1 MQCKNRSSSL
11 GEISKICITQAFF
24 IAPIFLFLMP
34 YNSPFLMLFG
44 MQVNFWR
51 CELLLRGLCCANTS
65 CALKPPPYF
74 LCIWLGFMSLWLCE
88 SEMTMQLNSLYYSFA
103 GKRFSKYD
111 EDLSVGGINE
121 KELNSM
127 NKHIPG
133 NYNITMCEIHRKSL
147 IQHCERS
154 ELLLHSD
161 WTKIT

>member
-1 MQCKNRSSSL
+1 MHYSSFFYSSDFSFFNAL
-11 GEISKICITQAFF
+11 QLSISDAFWYASQL
-24 IAPIFLFLMP
+24 I
-34 YNSPFLMLFG
+34 
-44 MQVNFWR
+44 FWR
-51 CELLLRGLCCANTS
+51 CELLLRGLCSANTS

-161 WTKIT
+161 WTKIA